1 MAAVALGLL
10 GWGRALIPN
19 RLPCREPP
27 PHQYVPP
34 DAFSMTQV
42 DHSGTTLPPLDDQ
55 TRCLVRLA
63 AVIGA
68 GSERQMRALL
78 VEARSL
84 PAPWV
89 EEVILQN
96 YLFAG
101 FPRTLNAAREWRR
114 ISGVAGPAADTD
126 SDAMLP
132 GTAEAWRARGEVT
145 CAHVYGDMYDKL
157 RVNIAKLH
165 PALDHWMITD
175 GYGKVLSRGGLD
187 LVRRELCVVAI
198 CALAEQDRQLH
209 SHFHGA
215 LNVGATPA
223 QVSGTLDALADLLDE
238 DSLRRYRMLWGHV
251 RTAHTEQAQGPS

>member
-1 MAAVALGLL
+1 MTHS
-10 GWGRALIPN
+10 
-19 RLPCREPP
+19 EPHP
-27 PHQYVPP
+27 
-34 DAFSMTQV
+34 A
-42 DHSGTTLPPLDDQ
+42 TLPPLDEP

-68 GSERQMRALL
+68 GTERQVRAFLLEARAL
-78 VEARSL
+78 
-84 PAPWV
+84 PPDWV
-89 EEVILQN
+89 EEVSLQS

-114 ISGVAGPAADTD
+114 LSGAAAPGADP
-126 SDAMLP
+126 DADATVM
-132 GTAEAWRARGEVT
+132 AEEWRARGQVT
-145 CAHVYGDMYDKL
+145 CAHVYGDMYEHL

-198 CALAEQDRQLH
+198 CALAAQDRQLH

-223 QVSGTLDALADLLDE
+223 MVSGTLDALSDLIDD
-238 DSLRRYRMLWGHV
+238 DSLRRYRLLWGHV
-251 RTAHTEQAQGPS
+251 RTAHTKLAQGKV